1 MKRPAL
7 VVLFFLSFFS
17 VHGELV
23 FGGLDLNSDNQLLFS
38 AEVDVPGKESYS
50 VLFSHNLDL
59 GQTIQQTW
67 YPESLQILDQG
78 RILQVRNRFGVV
90 RYQTAARKLTL
101 MEGFKDF
108 TKGATITSGAL
119 PPFSTSPD
127 GEWIVYWSGKTFTT
141 GDLILSD
148 VKTGDFYTVA
158 EDVERYTGNT
168 PVLWASDSSAF
179 IYENNGRLFFS
190 RPGFYNST
198 TTVVEENFRYIGE
211 GTLSNVSWYSPNRF
225 VYINGD
231 SVFNVY
237 VSELFTRSLYSDLL
251 GIGNLC
257 GKLPFDFESSYDKF
271 QVSPSG
277 DQIMVSVKNRLVFYI
292 SLNGDDYSY
301 PAGGIVRPSLF
312 LPGNCADVG
321 FFWTATGDPVVVSY
335 SVESGK
341 LKTHLFRARQENQN
355 LTAFESLPVPEN
367 AKDFSLST
375 DARKMA
381 VLTDEGVIVY
391 DFETWNQTGSLLTEE
406 VVSADWGDSITLYVG
421 GVETVRSW
429 NTLTGKTS
437 ILFFSSVNS
446 YGWEEGSN
454 SIVVDSQGKRYVQN
468 SRGIWDEKPDALTTK
483 VSNQNSQWRVYL
495 DTSKSPLFL
504 NSIYLRQNTGLS
516 RTVPLFNDPVCM
528 YDNLENYREEADN
541 KDGVFFHGSRTK
553 KREIALTFDALD
565 NSEGIPSI
573 LFILNKYG
581 IKATFFLNGE
591 FMRRNPSA
599 VKEITLAG
607 HEIGSMFFTTS
618 DLNSSKYKID
628 KNFISRGLARNEDD
642 YYGIT
647 GKELSL
653 LWHPAYYTLSDI
665 IVSAGKEAGY
675 TYVGYD
681 VDSLDWVCLE
691 DSGTLTGLYMNSS
704 KLVERILAEKK
715 PGSVIPIRVG
725 SPAGTR
731 TDYLYDKLELLING
745 LLESGYDIVPVSSL
759 IKDSF

>member
-1 MKRPAL
+1 MKRSAL
-7 VVLFFLSFFS
+7 VVLFFCSFFS
-17 VHGELV
+17 VYGEL
-23 FGGLDLNSDNQLLFS
+23 FFKDLNLNNENQLLFS
-38 AEVDVPGKESYS
+38 ADVDIPGNGHYS
-50 VLFSHNLDL
+50 VLFSHSLDL
-59 GQTIQQTW
+59 GQTVQQTW
-67 YPESLQILDQG
+67 YPESLQVLDQG

-90 RYQTAARKLTL
+90 RYNTAGRKLTL

-119 PPFSTSPD
+119 PPFSTSPN

-148 VKTGDFYTVA
+148 VKTGKFYTIA
-158 EDVERYTGNT
+158 ENVERYTGNE
-168 PVLWASDSSAF
+168 PVLWSSDSTAF
-179 IYENNGRLFFS
+179 IYENNGKLFFS
-190 RPGFYNST
+190 RPGFYSDT
-198 TTVVEENFRYIGE
+198 TAVVEENFRYIGD
-211 GTLSNVSWYSPNRF
+211 GTLSNISWYSPNRF
-225 VYINGD
+225 VYINKD

-277 DQIMVSVKNRLVFYI
+277 NQIMVSIKNRLIFYI
-292 SLNGDDYSY
+292 ALNGDDYAY
-301 PAGGIVRPSLF
+301 PAGGIVRPSLY
-312 LPGNCADVG
+312 LPGNCADVE
-321 FFWTATGDPVVVSY
+321 FFWTSTGDPVVVSY
-335 SVESGK
+335 SVEDGN
-341 LKTHLFRARQENQN
+341 LKTHLFRARQEKEN
-355 LTAFESLPVPEN
+355 LTAFESLPVPEKT
-367 AKDFSLST
+367 KDFALST

-381 VLTDEGVIVY
+381 LITDDGIEVY
-391 DFETWNQTGSLLTEE
+391 DFDTWNKTGSLLTEE
-406 VVSADWGDSITLYVG
+406 VVSADWGDSITLYAG

-429 NTLTGKTS
+429 NTVTGKTS
-437 ILFFSSVNS
+437 VLFFSSVEN
-446 YGWEEGSN
+446 YGWEEGTN
-454 SIVVDSQGKRYVQN
+454 AIIVDCQDKRYVQN
-468 SRGIWDEKPDALTTK
+468 SRGIWEEKPDAQTTK
-483 VSNQNSQWRVYL
+483 VSNQNAQWRVYL
-495 DTSKSPLFL
+495 DTSNSPLFL

-516 RTVPLFNDPVCM
+516 RTVPLFNDPVCL
-528 YDNLENYREEADN
+528 YDDLRNFTEDKNN
-541 KDGVFFHGSRTK
+541 KEGLFFNGSRTK

-573 LFILNKYG
+573 LYVLNKYG

-599 VKEITLAG
+599 VKEITMAG

-642 YYGIT
+642 YYSIT

-653 LWHPAYYTLSDI
+653 LWHPAYYTLSDV
-665 IVSAGKEAGY
+665 IVNAGKEAGY

-681 VDSLDWVCLE
+681 IDSLDWVCME
-691 DSGTLTGLYMNSS
+691 DKGTLSGLYMDSS
-704 KLVERILAEKK
+704 KLVERILTEKK

-731 TDYLYDKLELLING
+731 TDFLYDKLELLING
-745 LLESGYDIVPVSSL
+745 LLESGYDLVPVSTL
-759 IKDSF
+759 IKNSN